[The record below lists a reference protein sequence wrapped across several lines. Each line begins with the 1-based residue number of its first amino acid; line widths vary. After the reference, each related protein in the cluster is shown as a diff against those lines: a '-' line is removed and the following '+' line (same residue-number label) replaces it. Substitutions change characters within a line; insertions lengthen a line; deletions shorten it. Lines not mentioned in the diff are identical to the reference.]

1 MMKAKEPIYSTQE
14 LIHLFQTMA
23 DDGYQGISMGLI
35 KDMIELGCKDMTE
48 GKEIEWQLSI

>member
-1 MMKAKEPIYSTQE
+1 MKAKEPIYSTQE

-48 GKEIEWQLSI
+48 GEEIEWQLSI

>member
-48 GKEIEWQLSI
+48 GEEIEWQLSI